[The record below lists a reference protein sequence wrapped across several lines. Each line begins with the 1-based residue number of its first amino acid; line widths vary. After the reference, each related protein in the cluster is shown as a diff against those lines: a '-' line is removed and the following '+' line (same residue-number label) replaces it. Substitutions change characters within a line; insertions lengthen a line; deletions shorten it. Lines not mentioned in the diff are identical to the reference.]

1 MTDTIVRLRS
11 GKLTFETVV
20 DLENTLKL
28 KKGEKVDM
36 ANVIR
41 DNEVYLDQ
49 KKGMRAGS
57 AELKNVFGT
66 TEFQKIVEQIIKK
79 GNLEITQEFRE
90 EALETRKKQVID
102 FLSKNSVDSRTGRSF
117 TSDILERA
125 IREAGIRIENQP
137 VERQISSIVEKLRVI
152 IPIKIETKKIKIKIP
167 ASYAGKTYGLIKDYK
182 EKEEWLANGDLEVF
196 LNIPSGL
203 QMEFY
208 DKLNAITH
216 GSTVSEEIK

>member
-90 EALETRKKQVID
+90 EALEARKKQVID